1 MVIVIVA
8 LSILLTILLSL
19 VILAQDG
26 KGGGFTPSAAGA
38 AQVMGVKK
46 TTDVLEKLTWGF
58 IAAII
63 VVSVSSGFVTGG
75 EDVAEGE
82 IPTTVNMQKAKATAP
97 RQAPATAAPTTDTA
111 ATAPTADPAK

>member
-1 MVIVIVA
+1 MVILIVA
-8 LSILLTILLSL
+8 LSILLTILITL

-63 VVSVSSGFVTGG
+63 LVCISTGFITGG
-75 EDVAEGE
+75 EELEAGE

-97 RQAPATAAPTTDTA
+97 RQAPATAPAAETPAAPA
-111 ATAPTADPAK
+111 ADSGK